1 MESHTCCQLTLFAS
15 AAESEP
21 EFDGVV
27 GTSFAE
33 RDVFEIGKVGSGPA
47 LMEAV
52 RRMTDSKRGR
62 KRRCMISQGG
72 CGFSWW
78 GDLEVCFC

>member
-1 MESHTCCQLTLFAS
+1 MCINSFLIESHTCCQLTLFAS
-15 AAESEP
+15 VAVSEP

-33 RDVFEIGKVGSGPA
+33 RDVSEIRKVGSAPA

-52 RRMTDSKRGR
+52 RRMTDSRKGR
-62 KRRCMISQGG
+62 KRRCMISQG
-72 CGFSWW
+72 WI
-78 GDLEVCFC
+78 